1 MKPEIGIVIHGPEI
15 IDSGGAHHVLDVLS
29 EHYAVTAVLGGTMG
43 RAAVLDAFLE
53 DRIDISRNVRPSEAI
68 DSLSWTDVVILL
80 NRGKSLDSGIEFGKV
95 VTARAKEIPIVQIE
109 DPMEGGV
116 AIPWN
121 DAIYWAESIG
131 DLLGLPVWLPP
142 RPEAARLVHTT
153 PETPELT
160 RRRISNV
167 LLGETIRIGG
177 IVVGTAISE
186 NIEIIADCGRI
197 VEIAGARMKEHGIE
211 KIGRIDL
218 TVAIIRTGSIRRTQ
232 HTPRIGAIEEK
243 SGGMRVVL
251 IDHNAEAA
259 FELAS
264 GADLAITVGDDT
276 TAIAGD
282 ILYRLGIPIIGIT
295 DMDSDH
301 VLSDASILPG
311 SVVLQLEPGNDDLV
325 GNAVRE
331 LIFDGENYVN
341 VASQSIES
349 IRAQVIEIAGT
360 RLIDVVRW

>member
-29 EHYAVTAVLGGTMG
+29 EHYEVTAVLGGTMG

-68 DSLSWTDVVILL
+68 DSLSWADIAILL

-95 VTARAKEIPIVQIE
+95 VTARAKQIPIVQIE

-116 AIPWN
+116 VIPWN
-121 DAIYWAESIG
+121 DAIYWAELIG
-131 DLLGLPVWLPP
+131 DLLCLPVWLPP
-142 RPEAARLVHTT
+142 RPEDAQLVHA
-153 PETPELT
+153 TPELT
-160 RRRISNV
+160 HRRINNV
-167 LLGETIRIGG
+167 LPGETIRIGG
-177 IVVGTAISE
+177 IVVGTATSE
-186 NIEIIADCGRI
+186 NVEIIADCGRVVAI
-197 VEIAGARMKEHGIE
+197 TGARIKDHGIE

-218 TVAIIRTGSIRRTQ
+218 KGVIIRTGSIRRTQ

-243 SGGMRVVL
+243 SGSMRVVL

-259 FELAS
+259 FELAA

-295 DMDSDH
+295 DMDIDGM
-301 VLSDASILPG
+301 LSDASILPG
-311 SVVLQLEPGNDDLV
+311 SVVLQLKPGNDDIV
-325 GNAVRE
+325 GNMVRE

-341 VASQSIES
+341 VASQSIKS
-349 IRAQVIEIAGT
+349 IREQVIEIAGA
-360 RLIDVVRW
+360 RLIDVVRL